1 MRLTTSMEDANK
13 YNLFDTIGSII
24 AIIILITAIY
34 CTFSGEKKQVKYYPD
49 PYEDID
55 AYK

>member
-1 MRLTTSMEDANK
+1 MEDANK
-13 YNLFDTIGSII
+13 YNPFDIIGSII

-34 CTFSGEKKQVKYYPD
+34 CTFSGEKKPVKYYPD